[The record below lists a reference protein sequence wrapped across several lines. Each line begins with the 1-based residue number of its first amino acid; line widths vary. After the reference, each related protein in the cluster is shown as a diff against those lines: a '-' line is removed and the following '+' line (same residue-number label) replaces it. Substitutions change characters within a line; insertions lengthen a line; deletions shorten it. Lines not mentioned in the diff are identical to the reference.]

1 MKTPSSKPSS
11 ISEENQTISTSRDS
25 KRLGDKFG
33 EYDRQLVKP
42 IDHFDIELKVTYALR
57 KKVDA
62 TNIAD
67 IAAHII
73 KKLGFKNE
81 LIANVEN
88 ELISSFTF
96 TTDNLLNIN
105 SDLIEKIELELD
117 LAIEALRK

>member
-11 ISEENQTISTSRDS
+11 ISEENKTISTSRDS
-25 KRLGDKFG
+25 KRLGDNFG

-42 IDHFDIELKVTYALR
+42 IEHFDIELKVIYALR

-73 KKLGFKNE
+73 KKLGIKNE

-96 TTDNLLNIN
+96 TTDNLLNVN

-117 LAIEALRK
+117 FAIEALRK